1 MSDKNTNNLIQLL
14 KARQSVRRFKAESVD
29 RDLIV
34 RCVEAARL
42 APSAENAQPWRFI
55 VIDDQEQK
63 KRLAQKAFNGIYR
76 PTRWAEKAPVL
87 VILCAE
93 PDFLANRLGKQI
105 TGIQYYLIDCGI
117 AGEHFILQAQEL
129 GLGTCW
135 IGWFSQ
141 KGVKKV
147 LDIPSAWRIVSLI
160 AVGYHAGSETKRKNR
175 YNAEKICYFNTV
187 KNIKPEYNNHT

>member
-1 MSDKNTNNLIQLL
+1 MSDKNTTNLIQLI
-14 KARQSVRRFKAESVD
+14 KARQSVRRFKTESVD

-34 RCVEAARL
+34 QCVEAARL

-55 VIDDQEQK
+55 VIDDEEQK
-63 KRLAQKAFNGIYR
+63 NRLAQKAFNGIYR

-93 PDFLANRLGKQI
+93 LDFLANRLGKQI

-141 KGVKKV
+141 KGVKQA

-160 AVGYHAGSETKRKNR
+160 AVGYNAGNEGKRKIRHNT
-175 YNAEKICYFNTV
+175 EKICSFNIV
-187 KNIKPEYNNHT
+187 KNRK

>member
-1 MSDKNTNNLIQLL
+1 MSDKNTNNLIQLI

-34 RCVEAARL
+34 QCVEAARL

-63 KRLAQKAFNGIYR
+63 SRLAQKAFSGIYR

-93 PDFLANRLGKQI
+93 LDLLANRLGKQI

-141 KGVKKV
+141 KGVKKA
-147 LDIPSAWRIVSLI
+147 LNIPSAWRIVSLI
-160 AVGYHAGSETKRKNR
+160 AAGYNAGNEGKRKIR
-175 YNAEKICYFNTV
+175 YNTEKICYFNIV
-187 KNIKPEYNNHT
+187 KNGK